1 MFKHSGLPVAVIY
14 IRLLV
19 PLTVQ
24 NLLNEFLGQSEGV
37 LRDAATVGGRRC
49 LRGYLLRQVHQAS
62 VPWHVWVR

>member
-1 MFKHSGLPVAVIY
+1 MSKHSGLPVAVIY

-37 LRDAATVGGRRC
+37 LRDAATVGGGVVGVFEVTFFGKC
-49 LRGYLLRQVHQAS
+49 TKPQSRGMS
-62 VPWHVWVR
+62 G